1 MQEEIER
8 KFMIHTPAN
17 LQKLWNELVYAETA
31 TRIKQGYMSVE
42 QPTTRVRVTHG
53 QPGAAFLTV
62 KGKRNKKTGG
72 KPEFEYEI
80 PVADGV
86 AMLRL
91 CGDRLITKTRY
102 TLPLCGAL
110 SREGHR
116 KDYAEIDILSA
127 TMEIDVFSGFLK
139 GLVYVEI
146 EKPSDMKQEV
156 WEKLPLPS
164 WLEGEVT
171 NLKGYSNKALA
182 LSQKIPSIPPAL
194 SQFGKVE
201 EPI

>member
-1 MQEEIER
+1 MQEEVER
-8 KFMIHTPAN
+8 KFMIHSPAN

-31 TRIKQGYMSVE
+31 TYIKQGYLSVE

-86 AMLRL
+86 AMLHL

-102 TLPLCGAL
+102 ALPLWGAL
-110 SREGHR
+110 SREGRR
-116 KDYAEIDILSA
+116 KDFDTNDILS
-127 TMEIDVFSGFLK
+127 TSMEIDVFSGPLQ

-171 NLKGYSNKALA
+171 HLKGYSNKALA
-182 LSQKIPSIPPAL
+182 LSQKIPLVPPAM

>member
-1 MQEEIER
+1 
-8 KFMIHTPAN
+8 MIHSPAN
-17 LQKLWNELVYAETA
+17 LEKLWAELVYAETA
-31 TRIKQGYMSVE
+31 TYIKQGYLSVE
-42 QPTTRVRVTHG
+42 QPTTRVRVTPG

-86 AMLRL
+86 AMLHL

-102 TLPLCGAL
+102 ALPLKEAL
-110 SREGHR
+110 SREGRLR
-116 KDYAEIDILSA
+116 KYGTFTLMSV
-127 TMEIDVFSGFLK
+127 TMEIDVFSGPLQ

-171 NLKGYSNKALA
+171 HLKGYSNKALA
-182 LSQKIPSIPPAL
+182 LSQKIPSIPPAT
-194 SQFGKVE
+194 SQFGEVE